1 MVFTF
6 TDEIKVIVVKET
18 MEEIINGLL
27 IVLVPMVLGY
37 LVKIQSQNALAFIN
51 KIVMLLLYIILFMM
65 GFMLGQ
71 LEHLEQKL
79 PIIGMT
85 ALGLS
90 AIILTCNILGLAI
103 YDRTLPK
110 PVNYLQGEL
119 PSRWHSL
126 MDSIK
131 LLSAVIIG
139 IVLGWLCNDWLHFPH
154 GSNLYVLI
162 ALIFFVGIQLR
173 NNGISLKEVLL
184 NKQGLMMEAIF
195 TLSSLIGGVIS
206 AFFLSMPITQGLA
219 FSSGFGWYSL
229 SSVVLTNA
237 WGPM

>member
-90 AIILTCNILGLAI
+90 AIILTCNIVGLAI

-126 MDSIK
+126 IR
-131 LLSAVIIG
+131 LLSRK
-139 IVLGWLCNDWLHFPH
+139 CRYYE
-154 GSNLYVLI
+154 SESR
-162 ALIFFVGIQLR
+162 QKR
-173 NNGISLKEVLL
+173 S
-184 NKQGLMMEAIF
+184 
-195 TLSSLIGGVIS
+195 
-206 AFFLSMPITQGLA
+206 TQ
-219 FSSGFGWYSL
+219 
-229 SSVVLTNA
+229 
-237 WGPM
+237 

>member
-1 MVFTF
+1 
-6 TDEIKVIVVKET
+6 

-37 LVKIQSQNALAFIN
+37 LVKIQNQNALAFIN

-90 AIILTCNILGLAI
+90 AIILTCNIVGLAI

-110 PVNYLQGEL
+110 PINYLQGEL

-126 MDSIK
+126 IDSIK

-139 IVLGWLCNDWLHFPH
+139 IVLGWLCNDWLYFPN

-162 ALIFFVGIQLR
+162 ALIF
-173 NNGISLKEVLL
+173 LL
-184 NKQGLMMEAIF
+184 GFSFAIM
-195 TLSSLIGGVIS
+195 
-206 AFFLSMPITQGLA
+206 AFP
-219 FSSGFGWYSL
+219 
-229 SSVVLTNA
+229 
-237 WGPM
+237 